1 MDIPQNKNISKM
13 STDNSSRTSGDEHHP
28 LSCNWCLWAHLAH
41 DTDWTSTSY
50 KLISTFSTV
59 EQAIAVTETLPEILV
74 KNCMLFLMRENIKPV
89 WEDERNRNGGCF
101 QYKVMH
107 KDVYRAWKELTYVTV
122 GNTVCSQVA
131 FVNKVTGITISP
143 KKNFCIIKLW
153 MGDCSNQNPAVV
165 TTTVAGIVAT
175 GCIFKKHAEQKD
187 FNY

>member
-1 MDIPQNKNISKM
+1 MDIPHNKNSKM
-13 STDNSSRTSGDEHHP
+13 SIDNSSRTTGDEHHP

-41 DTDWTSTSY
+41 DTDWSSTSY

-122 GNTVCSQVA
+122 GNTVCSQVS

-165 TTTVAGIVAT
+165 TTTVAGILAT